1 MDLLTAYGALAVT
14 LMMVFYALEG
24 RSHLFLPAF
33 ALACLASST
42 YGFLAGAAPFGVV
55 EIIWAGVAVR
65 RWRALRQS
73 S

>member
-55 EIIWAGVAVR
+55 EIIWAAVAVR
-65 RWRALRQS
+65 RWRALPQS